1 MGLALL
7 PVFAPI
13 IVSPAL
19 FFLSGRRRRAM
30 LILYICGMLA
40 VSFYILTGAEL
51 GSASLFTSTFAEGS
65 GMAPLYFLGHAYG
78 KIAAFGFL
86 FVGAFA
92 LLYGLDVGKAS
103 EQAVSL
109 VAIGSAVGVA
119 LAGNFL
125 TLFIFWEFVTI
136 STGGLVL
143 LKKTPEAVRKGYYFI
158 LFQLAGGLLLF
169 LGIMQNYA
177 ATGSFLI
184 RIPQAG
190 LIFFL
195 LGIGVKAA
203 FLPLHVWLLWGY
215 PSSSFVSTVVL
226 AGLTTK
232 VGVFAVARILPSH
245 GSIVLMGAFMALF
258 GAICALLQSDFRRLL
273 SYSLISMV
281 GLMVAGVA
289 LGKHVSIDG
298 GLLYM
303 VNHMLYKALLFMSAG
318 AVIYATGKED
328 LHDLYPR
335 KGGGRKNLPP
345 VWLTV
350 PVAVIGVF
358 IGGFSG
364 AGVPLF
370 NGYAGKYLMKEA
382 LHGVSPSEWMIWL
395 AGVIITVAFCKLIY
409 FGFIHGRSKAL
420 RDIPATMKLSILA
433 VSACC
438 LLLGLWPELL
448 ARLLPHGSRLSIYS
462 LEGVWASLQIVLA
475 GVLVFALT
483 SGMLARRIKVPDW
496 LSIDYLF
503 YQPLLRMLS
512 TVYTRL
518 GGILEMV
525 VDNTFVR
532 TIPTLSSM
540 SQGVASF
547 DERTINLVAG
557 EVAGSSTKVGEG
569 IYGTWLGGMTSLLK
583 RGRYVLRRLFYV
595 MVKMDYDP
603 KGEKIFQLF
612 NVKNFDFDLLLF
624 MVTLFILLGF
634 SIFLF

>member
-1 MGLALL
+1 MLL
-7 PVFAPI
+7 
-13 IVSPAL
+13 
-19 FFLSGRRRRAM
+19 
-30 LILYICGMLA
+30 LYICGMFA
-40 VSFYILTGAEL
+40 VAFYILSGAEL
-51 GSASLFTSTFAEGS
+51 GSASLFTSTFAEGG
-65 GMAPLYFLGHAYG
+65 GMAPLFFSEHAYG

-92 LLYGLDVGKAS
+92 LLYGLDAAKTS

-143 LKKTPEAVRKGYYFI
+143 LKKTPEAVRMGYHFI
-158 LFQLAGGLLLF
+158 LFQLGGGLLLF
-169 LGIMQNYA
+169 LGIMQHYA

-184 RIPQAG
+184 NIPEAG
-190 LIFFL
+190 LVFFL
-195 LGIGVKAA
+195 LGIGIKAA

-232 VGVFAVARILPSH
+232 VGVYAVARILPAHS
-245 GSIVLMGAFMALF
+245 GIVLMGACMALF

-289 LGKHVSIDG
+289 LGEHVSIDG
-298 GLLYM
+298 GFLYM

-335 KGGGRKNLPP
+335 KGGGKKNLPP

-350 PVAVIGVF
+350 PVALIGAVA
-358 IGGFSG
+358 GGLSG
-364 AGVPLF
+364 AGTPLF
-370 NGYAGKYLMKEA
+370 NGYAGKYLMKQA
-382 LHGVSPSEWMIWL
+382 LHGVFPAEWMIWL
-395 AGVIITVAFCKLIY
+395 AGVVITIAFCKFIY
-409 FGFIHGRSKAL
+409 FGFIQGRSRAL
-420 RDIPATMKLSILA
+420 RDIPSTMKIAILA
-433 VSACC
+433 VSVCC
-438 LLLGLWPELL
+438 LLFGLWPELL
-448 ARLLPHGSRLSIYS
+448 AGLVPYGSRLSVYS
-462 LEGVWASLQIVLA
+462 LAGVWASLQILLA
-475 GVLVFALT
+475 GVAIFALT
-483 SGMLARRIKVPDW
+483 TGLLARRIQVPDW
-496 LSIDYLF
+496 LSVDYLF
-503 YQPLLRMLS
+503 YQPLLKMLGA
-512 TVYTRL
+512 VYTRL
-518 GGILEMV
+518 GGIVETV

-532 TIPTLSSM
+532 TIPTLSSI

-557 EVAGSSTKVGEG
+557 EVAGSSTRVGKG
-569 IYGTWLGGMTSLLK
+569 IYDTWLGGMTLLLR
-583 RGRYVLRRLFYV
+583 RGRFILSRLFFL
-595 MVKMDYDP
+595 MIKMDYDP
-603 KGEKIFQLF
+603 KGERIFQLF
-612 NVKNFDFDLLLF
+612 NVKNFDFDFLLF
-624 MVTLFILLGF
+624 MITLFILLGF